1 MVTFRYDLN
10 QDVIDLQASNW
21 CGLEQ
26 VFVNGKR
33 VSRKLNFGHNSEHN
47 IQLNDGNP
55 CRFQLL
61 IDPTSEEMICR
72 IYKSNRLIT
81 CIHQG
86 KQKLSQSRRTLQNL
100 VIFTTLSG
108 LVWLL
113 LN

>member
-10 QDVIDLQASNW
+10 QDVIELQASNW

-33 VSRKLNFGHNSEHN
+33 VSRKLNFGQNSEHN

-72 IYKSNRLIT
+72 IYKSNCLIT
-81 CIHQG
+81 SIHQG
-86 KQKLSQSRRTLQNL
+86 KENLSKSRRTLQNL

-108 LVWLL
+108 LLWLL